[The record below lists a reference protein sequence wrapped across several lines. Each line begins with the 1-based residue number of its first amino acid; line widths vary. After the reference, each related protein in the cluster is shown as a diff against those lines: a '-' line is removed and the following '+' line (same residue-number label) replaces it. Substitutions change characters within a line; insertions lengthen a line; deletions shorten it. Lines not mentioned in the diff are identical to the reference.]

1 MGNYYLAVDLGAS
14 GGRLIRGF
22 LQDGKLILEEIHR
35 FVNGM
40 NQVDGSWCW
49 DYGHICSEILTGLK
63 KCAGLDGRPVSLG
76 IDTWGVDY
84 VLTDRDGQAL
94 GRTYGYRDTR
104 NQGMDKKVEEVISP
118 EELYERTGILKASY
132 NTIYQL
138 MADKTFRNDV
148 LERAENLLMVPDY
161 LNYLLTG
168 KASCE
173 YTEASTTQLL
183 KTGRPEWDM
192 DLIRM
197 LGYPEKIF
205 LPIVMPGTKV
215 GSVKEEIAQQIGF
228 DLEVVSVASHDT
240 ASAIA
245 AIPAEDREG
254 DFLYISSGTW
264 SMMGVMRDEPQ
275 SSEAARL
282 ANVTNEAGYAGKI
295 CFHKNIMGLWM
306 IQCLR
311 NELGSGMSFGEIA
324 ALAEEQENF
333 PSRINVNDERY
344 MAPDSVSEEIRKECR
359 ETSQKVPET
368 IGELASVVYHSLADY
383 YAQTAAQ
390 LEELT
395 GKTYEEVLIV
405 GGGSNASF
413 LNRLTAE
420 ALNKKVTAGLQEATA
435 TGNLLV
441 QMIASGELASYEEAK
456 SVVRNSFSFR
466 HYEG

>member
-1 MGNYYLAVDLGAS
+1 M
-14 GGRLIRGF
+14 
-22 LQDGKLILEEIHR
+22 
-35 FVNGM
+35 
-40 NQVDGSWCW
+40 
-49 DYGHICSEILTGLK
+49 
-63 KCAGLDGRPVSLG
+63 
-76 IDTWGVDY
+76 
-84 VLTDRDGQAL
+84 
-94 GRTYGYRDTR
+94 
-104 NQGMDKKVEEVISP
+104 EEVISP
-118 EELYERTGILKASY
+118 EDLYERTGILKASY

-148 LERAENLLMVPDY
+148 LEHAENLLMVPDY

-215 GSVKEEIAQQIGF
+215 GSVKEELAQQIGF